1 LSRIPPEPEPGDG
14 ATQAVPAS
22 PSASGGAGPGPDQDA
37 THAASSAPAG
47 GAPVPPSPLRRPEFR
62 RLLAISIT
70 VALGFGLVVPVLPLY
85 AKSFGVGLGA
95 VGLVQ
100 FVFGLT
106 RFSFGIVGGLVVDR
120 FGDRASTM
128 AGLLIVSGSSILAGL
143 AQSFPQLVIARGVGG
158 VGSAFFINGLMARI
172 LRIIEPSAMGRASGA
187 FRSSFL
193 VGIAAGPVL
202 GGIVAARFGLAAP
215 FLIYGFGLVIATVV
229 TWFVMAGGPAR
240 AVAER
245 KSPIQ
250 ALRAAR
256 PLFSDVRF
264 MTALLATFAGWW
276 AISGPAQIVGV
287 VYAEEVLNLSRSQIG
302 IALTAMSIGEL
313 LIMIVA
319 GRAAD
324 RYGRRAVLVPSLI
337 ALTAGVGL
345 LGQIESVP
353 WAIYPLL
360 LVIGCGIAAGGVAAG
375 GLLADSIPREGSGA
389 AIGVNQ
395 MAGDLGYLISPTAIG
410 SLAESASYGTAYL
423 VAAVPV
429 AAVTAVALRLPGRAR
444 GSTVQPSEPLEPATP
459 VA

>member
-1 LSRIPPEPEPGDG
+1 MSSTAPQAAAGD
-14 ATQAVPAS
+14 A
-22 PSASGGAGPGPDQDA
+22 
-37 THAASSAPAG
+37 
-47 GAPVPPSPLRRPEFR
+47 PSPLRRPEFR

-70 VALGFGLVVPVLPLY
+70 VALGFGLVVPALPLY
-85 AKSFGVGLGA
+85 AKSFGVGLAA

-128 AGLLIVSGSSILAGL
+128 AGLLIVAGSSILAGL
-143 AQSFPQLVIARGVGG
+143 AQSFPQLVLARGFGG

-172 LRIIEPSAMGRASGA
+172 LHIIEPSAMGRASGA

-202 GGIVAARFGLAAP
+202 GGLVVAEWGLAAP
-215 FLIYGFGLVIATVV
+215 FLIYGAGLVVATVV
-229 TWFVMAGGPAR
+229 TWFVMAGGPER
-240 AVAER
+240 AASAR
-245 KSPIQ
+245 KSPIE

-256 PLFSDVRF
+256 PLFGDVRYVV
-264 MTALLATFAGWW
+264 ALLATFAGWW

-287 VYAEEVLNLSRSQIG
+287 VYADDVLGLSSSQIG
-302 IALTAMSIGEL
+302 LALTAMSVGEL

-324 RYGRRAVLVPSLI
+324 RYGRRAVLVPSL
-337 ALTAGVGL
+337 AGLAAGVAL
-345 LGQIESVP
+345 LGQIEAMP
-353 WAIYPLL
+353 WAFYPLL
-360 LVIGCGIAAGGVAAG
+360 LVIGCGIAAGGVASG

-410 SLAESASYGTAYL
+410 SLAETSSYSTAYL
-423 VAAVPV
+423 VAAAPV
-429 AAVTAVALRLPGRAR
+429 AAVLAFSLRLPPAR
-444 GSTVQPSEPLEPATP
+444 RGTTPPAPRESLEPATP